1 MVIAFVNTKGGVGKS
16 TLAGN
21 LAIYLHDQGKL
32 VAFVD
37 ADHHVSSS
45 LWMREV
51 EPKLPI
57 WASADPNAI
66 LDRVPSLASEFDT
79 VVIDGPGSLDEVTR
93 TIALVS
99 DQLVVPC
106 VPGMFDARATQTF
119 VTVLNRLRDIRGG
132 RPNLLLVKNK
142 VQTNT
147 HLTGDLREA
156 ATTMG
161 VPIAKAEIHLR
172 QVHSDV
178 VTQGT
183 VASRFVKTNKTQ
195 AARAAAEELAQ
206 LFGEV
211 CDESPINS

>member
-21 LAIYLHDQGKL
+21 LAIYLHDQGKS

-45 LWMREV
+45 IWMDEV

-57 WASADPNAI
+57 LASTDPNAI
-66 LDRVPSLASEFDT
+66 LDKVPTLASEFDT

-93 TIALVS
+93 TIALVA
-99 DQLVVPC
+99 DRLVIPC

-119 VTVLNRLRDIRGG
+119 VAVLNRLRDICGG
-132 RPNLLLVKNK
+132 HPSIFLVKNK

-147 HLTGDLREA
+147 HLTSDLREA
-156 ATTMG
+156 TTTMG

-183 VASRFVKTNKTQ
+183 VASRFVKTNKTP

-211 CDESPINS
+211 CDEPTINQ

>member
-21 LAIYLHDQGKL
+21 LAVYLYDLGKA

-45 LWMREV
+45 VWMREV
-51 EPKLPI
+51 ESQLPI
-57 WASADPNAI
+57 WASTDPNAI
-66 LDRVPSLASEFDT
+66 LDRVPTLAGEFHT

-93 TIALVS
+93 TIALVA
-99 DQLVVPC
+99 DRLVIPC

-119 VTVLNRLRDIRGG
+119 VTVLNRLRDVRQG
-132 RPNLLLVKNK
+132 RPDILLVKNK

-147 HLTGDLREA
+147 HLTNDLRDA
-156 ATTMG
+156 STKMG
-161 VPIAKAEIHLR
+161 LPIAQAEIHLR

-183 VASRFVKTNKTQ
+183 VASRFAKVSKTS
-195 AARAAAEELAQ
+195 AARAAAEELTR
-206 LFGEV
+206 LFEEV
-211 CDESPINS
+211 CDESPVNS

>member
-21 LAIYLHDQGKL
+21 MAVYLHDQGKS

-45 LWMREV
+45 VWMGEV

-57 WASADPNAI
+57 WASTDPNAI
-66 LDRVPSLASEFDT
+66 LDRVPTLASEFEI

-93 TIALVS
+93 TIALVA
-99 DQLVVPC
+99 DKLVIPC

-132 RPNLLLVKNK
+132 RPSILLVKNK

-147 HLTGDLREA
+147 HLSSDLREA

-161 VPIAKAEIHLR
+161 VPIANTEIHLR

-183 VASRFVKTNKTQ
+183 VASRFVKLSKAP
-195 AARAAAEELAQ
+195 AARAAAEELVQ

-211 CDESPINS
+211 CNG